1 MAWEERNGRRYYYQ
15 SERDEDGKVRKKYI
29 GAGDLA
35 ETIAHADETIQRARR
50 ERRERELEELERA
63 QALAAPVLEIDE
75 AADVLARAHLVAGGY
90 RRRKGEW
97 RLRRRERDSERD
109 A

>member
-1 MAWEERNGRRYYYQ
+1 VAWEERGGRRYYYQ
-15 SERDEDGKVRKKYI
+15 SERGEDGRVVKKYI
-29 GAGDLA
+29 GAGPIA

-50 ERRERELEELERA
+50 ERRERELEELERV

-75 AADVLARAHLVAGGY
+75 AAGILARAVLVAGGY
-90 RRRKGEW
+90 HRHKGEW
-97 RLRRRERDSERD
+97 RLRRREHD